1 MASRTAQ
8 LAVIDL
14 IFAGT
19 VSRRADVFAE
29 QLDKTKTALLVKLRG
44 AANASGQQ
52 GRNGRAS
59 APQGSERRPR
69 QREQ

>member
-19 VSRRADVFAE
+19 VSRRSDVFAE
-29 QLDKTKTALLVKLRG
+29 QFDKTKTALLMKLRG
-44 AANASGQQ
+44 AAGVPGQA

-59 APQGSERRPR
+59 APHRGEHDTKQ
-69 QREQ
+69 

>member
-19 VSRRADVFAE
+19 VGMRADVFA
-29 QLDKTKTALLVKLRG
+29 QQFDKTKTALLVKLRG
-44 AANASGQQ
+44 AVNVSGQQ

-59 APQGSERRPR
+59 APQRGERD
-69 QREQ
+69 